1 MFASEMRGL
10 DSALNLPLCCPAQ
23 VRDQFF
29 ALVDTMFKK
38 LNQRSQDPEDS
49 LFNKFPWDSLG
60 LVPPSQ
66 IYNMDEMGV
75 DTNKSRKKKAAKKEA
90 ATDHRQQAQLFEETY
105 GDNNPFHVTGC
116 LTTCADGSNCIPP
129 FLIHS
134 NPNCTTN
141 EPRVTKKCVRRLC
154 TIPHVTLSLQTNIE
168 AS

>member
-1 MFASEMRGL
+1 MRGL

-23 VRDQFF
+23 LRDQFF

-38 LNQRSQDPEDS
+38 LSQRSQDPEDS

-90 ATDHRQQAQLFEETY
+90 ATDLRQHARLFEETY

-116 LTTCADGSNCIPP
+116 LTTCADGSRSTALLASCA
-129 FLIHS
+129 S
-134 NPNCTTN
+134 TR
-141 EPRVTKKCVRRLC
+141 RVCLFFQHMRLFK
-154 TIPHVTLSLQTNIE
+154 LN
-168 AS
+168 